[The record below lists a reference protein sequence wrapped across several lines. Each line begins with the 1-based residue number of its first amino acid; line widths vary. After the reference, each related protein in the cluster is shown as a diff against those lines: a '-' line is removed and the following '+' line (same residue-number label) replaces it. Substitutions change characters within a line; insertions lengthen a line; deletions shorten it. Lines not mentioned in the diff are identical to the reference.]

1 MVRGFQSLDEQ
12 PAFKLMNDPSP
23 PNANVISKPGTN
35 LLDTI
40 RAIRASI
47 GDGLN
52 DEELTHLLRQATLL
66 TEAGFGFLSISGGVV
81 TLSVPHQDLA
91 SWHPEKGWIVPEKE
105 RIARA
110 IAEKHGLSLSEPP
123 DELPSFRFP
132 SSDAAGAHHHL
143 ELSNRWEAIIVAH
156 PNYLK
161 VRLFG
166 ATPAS
171 RYVRDAKETL
181 PLGPD
186 LLQDLSALYQA

>member
-1 MVRGFQSLDEQ
+1 MRAN
-12 PAFKLMNDPSP
+12 PATKPQAMNTPHITEAK
-23 PNANVISKPGTN
+23 PNRP

-40 RAIRASI
+40 KAIRASV

-52 DEELTHLLRQATLL
+52 DDELTRLLRQATLL
-66 TEAGFGFLSISGGVV
+66 TEAGFGFLSISAGVV

-132 SSDAAGAHHHL
+132 SSDAASAH
-143 ELSNRWEAIIVAH
+143 
-156 PNYLK
+156 
-161 VRLFG
+161 
-166 ATPAS
+166 
-171 RYVRDAKETL
+171 
-181 PLGPD
+181 
-186 LLQDLSALYQA
+186 

>member
-1 MVRGFQSLDEQ
+1 
-12 PAFKLMNDPSP
+12 
-23 PNANVISKPGTN
+23 

-40 RAIRASI
+40 KAIRATV

-52 DEELTHLLRQATLL
+52 DDELTHLLRQTTLL

-81 TLSVPHQDLA
+81 TLSVPHQDLS

-105 RIARA
+105 RIASA
-110 IAEKHGLSLSEPP
+110 IAEKYGLSLNEPP
-123 DELPSFRFP
+123 DVPSNFRFP
-132 SSDAAGAHHHL
+132 CSDAANAHHHL
-143 ELSNRWEAIIVAH
+143 ELSNRWEAIVVAH
-156 PNYLK
+156 PHYLK

-166 ATPAS
+166 ATPDS
-171 RYVRDAKETL
+171 RYVQDAKEPL